1 MTVNK
6 RSKNSRHRGS
16 KTHGW
21 GDKKKH
27 RGSGHRGGTGNA
39 GSGKKAD
46 CKKPK
51 FWKDPYYFGKFG
63 FVRQNTLSVN
73 SINLEYLE
81 SKAKTLIAENFAVE
95 KDGKLIVDLNK
106 LGFDKLLSKGTV
118 TKKWEIT
125 VKHATE
131 TAKSKVQ
138 EAGGNVISK

>member
-6 RSKNSRHRGS
+6 RAKNSRHRGS

-46 CKKPK
+46 CKKPR

-63 FVRQNTLSVN
+63 FVRQNTITVRDVNLQTLETRAQFLLSN
-73 SINLEYLE
+73 QRIE
-81 SKAKTLIAENFAVE
+81 E
-95 KDGKLIVDLNK
+95 KDGAYVADLSK
-106 LGFDKLLSKGTV
+106 LGYDKLLSKGLV
-118 TKKWEIT
+118 TRKWHITARSASASAKK
-125 VKHATE
+125 
-131 TAKSKVQ
+131 KVE
-138 EAGGNVISK
+138 EAGGSVTLA

>member
-6 RSKNSRHRGS
+6 RAKNSRHRGS

-46 CKKPK
+46 CKKPR

-63 FVRQNTLSVN
+63 FVRQNTKQTRE
-73 SINLEYLE
+73 INVRALETQFPTLV
-81 SKAKTLIAENFAVE
+81 AKQLVEE
-95 KDGKLIVDLNK
+95 KDGAYAIDLSK
-106 LGFDKLLSKGTV
+106 LGFDKLLSKGAV
-118 TKKWEIT
+118 IRKWRIT
-125 VKHATE
+125 IKQTSAA
-131 TAKSKVQ
+131 AKEKV
-138 EAGGNVISK
+138 EAAGGTIVNM

>member
-6 RSKNSRHRGS
+6 RAKNSRHRGS

-46 CKKPK
+46 CKKPR

-63 FVRQNTLSVN
+63 FVHQGVKTTRVVTLQ
-73 SINLEYLE
+73 YLE
-81 SKAKTLIAENFAVE
+81 TCLPTLLAQHLVE
-95 KDGKLIVDLNK
+95 GKDDAYVVDVGKL
-106 LGFDKLLSKGTV
+106 GYDKVLSKGLV
-118 TKKWEIT
+118 TRKW
-125 VKHATE
+125 HL
-131 TAKSKVQ
+131 TAKHISSGAKQ
-138 EAGGNVISK
+138 KIEDAGGIVVNG